1 MSTFLLYHLCRLV
14 LVSAHYSSSFPRIL
28 HVERGQL
35 SHWPSLE
42 MVISSVGD
50 KVLSISL
57 SPDGQRI
64 VSGLPNRTIRVWN
77 ATTGE
82 MMAGP
87 FTEHT
92 GSVQSVGF
100 SPDGQRIVS
109 GSHDRTIR
117 VWNATTGEMMASP
130 FTGHT
135 VRFGLWHSRRMASAS
150 SQALPM
156 KQFVCGTPRPERRW
170 QARLQDTHLWSY
182 LWHSRQ
188 MASASSQDL
197 TMKRFVCG
205 TPRRERQW
213 QAHLLDIWS
222 RSRLWHS
229 RRMASASSQALSLEL
244 SMEQFVCGTPR
255 RERQWRAHLLDTRIR
270 SGL

>member
-42 MVISSVGD
+42 MVSSSVGD

-92 GSVQSVGF
+92 GSVQSVAF

-135 VRFGLWHSRRMASAS
+135 VRFGLWHSRQMASAS
-150 SQALPM
+150 SQAR
-156 KQFVCGTPRPERRW
+156 TI
-170 QARLQDTHLWSY
+170 
-182 LWHSRQ
+182 
-188 MASASSQDL
+188 SQ
-197 TMKRFVCG
+197 FVCG

-213 QAHLLDIWS
+213 QAHLLDTRR

-255 RERQWRAHLLDTRIR
+255 RE
-270 SGL
+270 